1 MIEKFIDGY
10 CKLIGYLIAAMLAV
24 MVVLV
29 FGNVFMRYAFN
40 SGFTVSEELSRWLFV
55 WLTFLGAVVALR
67 SNGHLGTD
75 MLVGKLGPTGKRI
88 CMGLS
93 LLLMLYCLWLL
104 FKGSYDQTVIN
115 WTSTSAVMEVS
126 MSYFYAS
133 GMVMA
138 VLGSLVVLSDLWR
151 LLSGQIDDEHLMLIQ
166 ESEEA
171 PHGAAED
178 SGHAAKTNPSHSKRG

>member
-1 MIEKFIDGY
+1 MLEKLIDGY
-10 CKLIGYLIAAMLAV
+10 CKFISYLIAAMLAV

-75 MLVGKLGPTGKRI
+75 MLVGKLGPLGKRI

-93 LLLMLYCLWLL
+93 LLLMLYCVWLI
-104 FKGSYDQTVIN
+104 FKGSYDQSVVN

-133 GMVMA
+133 GMVFS
-138 VLGSLVVLSDLWR
+138 VLASLVLLSDLWR
-151 LLSGQIDDEHLMLIQ
+151 LLSGRIDDDHLMLMQ
-166 ESEEA
+166 ESEETA
-171 PHGAAED
+171 
-178 SGHAAKTNPSHSKRG
+178 HAGNGQAR

>member
-1 MIEKFIDGY
+1 MIEKFIDAY
-10 CKLIGYLIAAMLAV
+10 CKFISYLIAAMLAV

-75 MLVGKLGPTGKRI
+75 MLVGKLGPMGKRI

-93 LLLMLYCLWLL
+93 LLLMLFCVWLI
-104 FKGSYDQTVIN
+104 FKGSYDQAVVN

-126 MSYFYAS
+126 MSWFYAS
-133 GMVMA
+133 GMA
-138 VLGSLVVLSDLWR
+138 FSILASLVLLSDLWR
-151 LLSGQIDDEHLMLIQ
+151 LLSGKIDDDHLLLMQ

-171 PHGAAED
+171 PHASTSD
-178 SGHAAKTNPSHSKRG
+178 GH